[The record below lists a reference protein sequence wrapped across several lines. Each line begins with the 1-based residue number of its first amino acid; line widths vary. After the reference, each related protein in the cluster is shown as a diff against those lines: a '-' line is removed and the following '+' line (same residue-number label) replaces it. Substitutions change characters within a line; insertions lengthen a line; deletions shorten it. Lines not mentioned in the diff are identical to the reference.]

1 MTDQFFE
8 AYKQKVYEGLAET
21 DKNIIPLAW
30 WDSVI
35 KYYYNQGYS
44 EEQTIRVI
52 LETVPR

>member
-1 MTDQFFE
+1 MADQFFE
-8 AYKQKVYEGLAET
+8 AYKQKVYNGLSET

-35 KYYYNQGYS
+35 KYYYAQGYS
-44 EEQTIRVI
+44 VEQTVRVI